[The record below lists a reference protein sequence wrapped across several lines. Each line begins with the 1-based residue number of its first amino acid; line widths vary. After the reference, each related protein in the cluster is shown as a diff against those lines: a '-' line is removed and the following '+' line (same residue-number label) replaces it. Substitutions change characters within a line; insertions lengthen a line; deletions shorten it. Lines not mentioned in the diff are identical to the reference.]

1 MTNSRIAAATLTALV
16 IVGIIGSGGGAAAA
30 VPADVG
36 VSYATIAGS
45 GSTWSANAIQQ
56 WARNVLSNYQWK
68 VNFSPDGSS
77 AGRQAFALPNGQA
90 DFAVS
95 EIPYALKNSDS
106 ADPVPPRH
114 FAYMPIVA
122 GGTSFMYNLVIGG
135 KRVTNLR
142 LGGATISKI
151 FAGAI
156 TKWNDPSIANDNPS
170 LALPAIP
177 IVPVVR
183 SDGSGT
189 SAQLTAWMRSQF
201 PDVYAGL
208 CKKAGNPPI
217 SGSTLCGITSNFPAL
232 PGFKAQSG
240 SNGVAGYVAQPIYVG
255 SITYVEYSY
264 ALNSHFPV
272 AKILNAAGFY
282 TEPTAGNVAVALL
295 KAQINQDT
303 TSTDYLTQILGSV
316 YTNTD
321 PRTYPLSS
329 YSYMLVPTAL
339 EYGFTNN
346 KGKTLAAFANYFLC
360 QGQQDADVLGYSAL
374 PINLVQAG
382 LDQVLKIPGGDPQN
396 VNIAKCNNPT
406 FASDGSN
413 RLATT
418 APQPQACDKQG
429 STQCATGTGGASDVP
444 TAGSKSGS
452 PGSSG
457 SGSTSGTGTGTGS
470 DSGSAGGNAGSASDV
485 SSDTRPLTVAGK
497 PMTIPTSSV
506 TATPGVIAAAAAA
519 LIVVGAIFGPPLLAR
534 MRPRDRLRTIR
545 PKPTD
550 RRRAGFAIP
559 KIHLRSVRRERG
571 PNPSPTEGA

>member
-1 MTNSRIAAATLTALV
+1 MKKLRIGIVTLTALT
-16 IVGIIGSGGGAAAA
+16 IVGLAA
-30 VPADVG
+30 VGSSPAEAKPADVG
-36 VSYATIAGS
+36 ANYATISGI
-45 GSTWSANAIQQ
+45 GSTWSANALQQ
-56 WARNVLSNYQWK
+56 WARNVLSNYHWK
-68 VNFSPDGSS
+68 VNYSDAGSS
-77 AGRQAFALPNGQA
+77 AGRQAFALPNGGA

-106 ADPVPPRH
+106 VDPVPTRK

-142 LGGATISKI
+142 LGGATVSKI

-156 TKWNDPSIANDNPS
+156 TKWNDPAIAADNPA

-189 SAQLTAWMRSQF
+189 SAQLSAWMRSQF
-201 PDVYAGL
+201 PDIWNGL
-208 CKKAGNPPI
+208 CQRAGRPTN
-217 SGSTLCGITSNFPAL
+217 CGITSNYPAL

-240 SNGVAGYVAQPIYVG
+240 SNGVAGYVAQPQYVG

-272 AKILNAAGFY
+272 AKILNAAGYY

-295 KAQINQDT
+295 QAQINQDQS
-303 TSTDYLTQILGSV
+303 STDYLTQILNGV
-316 YTNTD
+316 YTNPD

-339 EYGFTNN
+339 EYGFTND
-346 KGKTLAAFANYFLC
+346 KGLTLAAFADYFLC
-360 QGQQDADVLGYSAL
+360 EGQQQADVLGYSAL

-382 LDQVLKIPGGDPQN
+382 LAQVLKIPGGDPAN

-406 FASDGSN
+406 FSADGSN
-413 RLATT
+413 KLATT

-429 STQCATGTGGASDVP
+429 ATQCSTGTGGA
-444 TAGSKSGS
+444 AGTTTSSSNSSSTSKGG
-452 PGSSG
+452 PSSG
-457 SGSTSGTGTGTGS
+457 SGASGSTGGSVGSSGTIDASGALSDASS
-470 DSGSAGGNAGSASDV
+470 DS
-485 SSDTRPLTVAGK
+485 RPLTVAGT
-497 PMTIPTSSV
+497 PETLPASS
-506 TATPGVIAAAAAA
+506 TMATPGLIAAAAAILVV
-519 LIVVGAIFGPPLLAR
+519 LIAIFGPPIAAR
-534 MRPRDRLRTIR
+534 VRPRRRPASIPAPVARPRTGTR
-545 PKPTD
+545 
-550 RRRAGFAIP
+550 IP
-559 KIHLRSVRRERG
+559 RIHLRSPRRERSPG
-571 PNPSPTEGA
+571 SSPTEGS

>member
-1 MTNSRIAAATLTALV
+1 MKKSRIGIVTLTALT
-16 IVGIIGSGGGAAAA
+16 IVALGGVGVGPAQAK
-30 VPADVG
+30 PADVG
-36 VSYATIAGS
+36 TNYATISGI
-45 GSTWSANAIQQ
+45 GSTWSANALQQ
-56 WARNVLSNYQWK
+56 WARNVLSNYHWK
-68 VNFSPDGSS
+68 VNYSDAGSS
-77 AGRQAFALPNGQA
+77 AGRQAFALPNGGA

-106 ADPVPPRH
+106 VDPVPARK

-142 LGGATISKI
+142 LGGATVSKI

-156 TKWNDPSIANDNPS
+156 TKWNDPAIAADNPA

-189 SAQLTAWMRSQF
+189 SAQLSAWMRSQF
-201 PDVYAGL
+201 PDIWNGL
-208 CKKAGNPPI
+208 CQRAGRPTN
-217 SGSTLCGITSNFPAL
+217 CGVTSNYPAL

-240 SNGVAGYVAQPIYVG
+240 SNGVAGYVAQPQYVG

-272 AKILNAAGFY
+272 AKILNAAGYY

-295 KAQINQDT
+295 QAQINQDQS
-303 TSTDYLTQILGSV
+303 STDYLTQILSGV
-316 YTNTD
+316 YTNPD

-339 EYGFTNN
+339 VYGFTND
-346 KGKTLAAFANYFLC
+346 KGLTLAAFADYFLC
-360 QGQQDADVLGYSAL
+360 EGQQQADVLGYSAL

-382 LDQVLKIPGGDPQN
+382 LDQVLKIPGGDPTN

-406 FASDGSN
+406 FSTDGSN
-413 RLATT
+413 KLATT

-429 STQCATGTGGASDVP
+429 PAQCATGTGGAAGTTTASSSSSSNASK
-444 TAGSKSGS
+444 AGSTSSGASSGS
-452 PGSSG
+452 TGGSSG
-457 SGSTSGTGTGTGS
+457 S
-470 DSGSAGGNAGSASDV
+470 SGSVDASGALSDA
-485 SSDTRPLTVAGK
+485 SSDTRPLTVAGT
-497 PMTIPTSSV
+497 PETLPASS
-506 TATPGVIAAAAAA
+506 TMATPGLIAAAGAILVV
-519 LIVVGAIFGPPLLAR
+519 LIAIFGPPTAAR
-534 MRPRDRLRTIR
+534 VRPRQR
-545 PKPTD
+545 PARSPV
-550 RRRAGFAIP
+550 RAPRPRSAPRIP
-559 KIHLRSVRRERG
+559 RIHLRSPRRERSPG
-571 PNPSPTEGA
+571 SSPTEGS